1 MIIAQEENI
10 VRLLRQMKDQGF
22 TDFVILDGNLH
33 IFGDGIDGKIMYLP
47 KTIMTTLYTFLL
59 SHRPPYSISKIIADI
74 EHDYVGPDKG
84 FQWFDCVHKP
94 NKLRFRESKLGEM
107 VFTLNGIVRCN
118 KGDKIIIGVNGE
130 QYPCDKEI
138 FKLLYDEVEDASN

>member
-1 MIIAQEENI
+1 MKITREENI

-22 TDFVILDGNLH
+22 TNFVISDGSMN
-33 IFGDGIDGKIMYLP
+33 IFGDDVESQIVDLP
-47 KTIMTTLYTFLL
+47 QKLMNNLSLFLL
-59 SHRPPYSISKIIADI
+59 SHKQPFSISKIIGDI
-74 EHDYVGPDKG
+74 EHDCVGPDKG
-84 FQWFDCVHKP
+84 FKWSNCTHKP
-94 NKLRFRESKLGEM
+94 NKLRFRESKIGEM

-138 FKLLYDEVEDASN
+138 FKLLYDEV

>member
-1 MIIAQEENI
+1 MIEREENL
-10 VRLLRQMKDQGF
+10 VRLLRQMKDQGY
-22 TDFVILDGNLH
+22 THGFVVSDVELN
-33 IFGDGIDGKIMYLP
+33 IFGDVVGGHFVHLP
-47 KTIMTTLYTFLL
+47 KTIMDALYTFL
-59 SHRPPYSISKIIADI
+59 SRHKQPFSISKIIGDI

-84 FQWFDCVHKP
+84 FKWSSCTHKP
-94 NKLRFRESKLGEM
+94 NKLRFRESKIGEM

-138 FKLLYDEVEDASN
+138 FKLLYDEV

>member
-1 MIIAQEENI
+1 MIEREENL

-22 TDFVILDGNLH
+22 TNFVIPDGDLK
-33 IFGDGIDGKIMYLP
+33 IFGDGVESQTIHVPKKIMN
-47 KTIMTTLYTFLL
+47 TLNMFLL
-59 SHRPPYSISKIIADI
+59 RHKQPFSISKIIGDI

-84 FQWFDCVHKP
+84 FKWFNCTHKP

-107 VFTLNGIVRCN
+107 VFTLNGVVRCN

-138 FKLLYDEVEDASN
+138 FKLLYDEV

>member
-1 MIIAQEENI
+1 MKITREENL

-22 TDFVILDGNLH
+22 TNFVISDGDLN
-33 IFGDGIDGKIMYLP
+33 IFGDGVESQIVDLP
-47 KTIMTTLYTFLL
+47 QKLMNNLSLFLL
-59 SHRPPYSISKIIADI
+59 SHKQPFSISKIIGDI

-84 FQWFDCVHKP
+84 FKWSNCTHKP
-94 NKLRFRESKLGEM
+94 NKLRFRESKIGEM

-138 FKLLYDEVEDASN
+138 FKLLYDEV

>member
-1 MIIAQEENI
+1 MIEREENL

-22 TDFVILDGNLH
+22 TNFVISDGSMN
-33 IFGDGIDGKIMYLP
+33 IFGDDVESQIVDLP
-47 KTIMTTLYTFLL
+47 QKLMNNLSLFLL
-59 SHRPPYSISKIIADI
+59 SHKQPFSISKIIGDI

-84 FQWFDCVHKP
+84 FKWSNCTHKP

-138 FKLLYDEVEDASN
+138 FKLLYDEV

>member
-1 MIIAQEENI
+1 MKITREENL

-22 TDFVILDGNLH
+22 TNFVISDGSMN
-33 IFGDGIDGKIMYLP
+33 IFGDDVESQIVDLP
-47 KTIMTTLYTFLL
+47 QKLMNNLSLFLL
-59 SHRPPYSISKIIADI
+59 SHKQPFSISKIIADI

-84 FQWFDCVHKP
+84 FKWSNCTHKP
-94 NKLRFRESKLGEM
+94 NKLRFRESKIGEM

-138 FKLLYDEVEDASN
+138 FKLLYDEV

>member
-1 MIIAQEENI
+1 MIEREENL

-22 TDFVILDGNLH
+22 TNGFVVSDVELN
-33 IFGDGIDGKIMYLP
+33 IFGDGVESQTIHVPEQIMN
-47 KTIMTTLYTFLL
+47 TLFTFLL
-59 SHRPPYSISKIIADI
+59 RHKQPFSISKIIGDI

-84 FQWFDCVHKP
+84 FKWSNCTHKP
-94 NKLRFRESKLGEM
+94 NKLRFRESKIGEM

-138 FKLLYDEVEDASN
+138 FKLLYDEV

>member
-1 MIIAQEENI
+1 MKITREENL

-22 TDFVILDGNLH
+22 TNFVISDGSMN
-33 IFGDGIDGKIMYLP
+33 IFGDDVGSQIVDLP
-47 KTIMTTLYTFLL
+47 QKLMNNLSLFLL
-59 SHRPPYSISKIIADI
+59 SHKQPFSISKIIGDI

-84 FQWFDCVHKP
+84 FKWSNCTHKP
-94 NKLRFRESKLGEM
+94 NKLRFRESKIGEM

-138 FKLLYDEVEDASN
+138 FKLLYDEV

>member
-1 MIIAQEENI
+1 MIEREENL

-22 TDFVILDGNLH
+22 TNFVISDGSMN
-33 IFGDGIDGKIMYLP
+33 IFGDDVESQIVDLP
-47 KTIMTTLYTFLL
+47 QKLMNNLSLFLL
-59 SHRPPYSISKIIADI
+59 SHKQPFSISKIIADI

-84 FQWFDCVHKP
+84 FKWSNCTHKP
-94 NKLRFRESKLGEM
+94 NKLRFRESKIGEM

-138 FKLLYDEVEDASN
+138 FKLLYDEV

>member
-1 MIIAQEENI
+1 MKITREENI

-22 TDFVILDGNLH
+22 TNFVISDGIMN
-33 IFGDGIDGKIMYLP
+33 IFGDDVESQIVDLP
-47 KTIMTTLYTFLL
+47 QKLMNNLSLFLL
-59 SHRPPYSISKIIADI
+59 SHKQPFSISKIIGDI

-84 FQWFDCVHKP
+84 FKWSNCTHKP
-94 NKLRFRESKLGEM
+94 NKLCFRESKIGEM

-138 FKLLYDEVEDASN
+138 FKLLYDEV

>member
-1 MIIAQEENI
+1 MIEREENL

-22 TDFVILDGNLH
+22 TNFVISDGDIN
-33 IFGDGIDGKIMYLP
+33 IFGDGVESQTIYVPKKIMN
-47 KTIMTTLYTFLL
+47 TLNMFLL
-59 SHRPPYSISKIIADI
+59 RHKQPFSISKIIGDI

-84 FQWFDCVHKP
+84 FKWYNCTHKP
-94 NKLRFRESKLGEM
+94 NKLRFRESKIGEM

-138 FKLLYDEVEDASN
+138 FKLLYDEV

>member
-1 MIIAQEENI
+1 MLIAQEENV

-22 TDFVILDGNLH
+22 TDFVVLDGNLN
-33 IFGDGIDGKIMYLP
+33 IFGENVEGQIFHLP
-47 KTIMTTLYTFLL
+47 KIIMSTLCTFLL
-59 SHRPPYSISKIIADI
+59 PHKPPYSISKIIADI

-138 FKLLYDEVEDASN
+138 FKLLYDEV

>member
-1 MIIAQEENI
+1 MKITLEENL

-22 TDFVILDGNLH
+22 TNFVISDGSMN
-33 IFGDGIDGKIMYLP
+33 IFGDDVESQIVDLP
-47 KTIMTTLYTFLL
+47 QKLMNNLSLFLL
-59 SHRPPYSISKIIADI
+59 SHKQPFSISKIIGDI

-84 FQWFDCVHKP
+84 FKWFNCTHKP

-138 FKLLYDEVEDASN
+138 FKLLYDEV

>member
-1 MIIAQEENI
+1 MLIAQEENV

-22 TDFVILDGNLH
+22 ESFVILDNNIN
-33 IFGDGIDGKIMYLP
+33 IFGANVEGQIIYLS
-47 KTIMTTLYTFLL
+47 KMLMTTLMTFLL
-59 SHRPPYSISKIIADI
+59 KHKPPYSIAKIIADI
-74 EHDYVGPDKG
+74 EHDVVGPDKG
-84 FQWFDCVHKP
+84 FKWSDCVHKP

-107 VFTLNGIVRCN
+107 VFTMNGIVRCN

-138 FKLLYDEVEDASN
+138 FKLLYNEV

>member
-1 MIIAQEENI
+1 MKITREENI

-22 TDFVILDGNLH
+22 TNFVISDGSMN
-33 IFGDGIDGKIMYLP
+33 IFGDDVESQIVDLP
-47 KTIMTTLYTFLL
+47 QKLMNNLSLFLL
-59 SHRPPYSISKIIADI
+59 SHKQPFSISKIIGDI
-74 EHDYVGPDKG
+74 EHDYVGQDKG
-84 FQWFDCVHKP
+84 FKWSNCTHKP
-94 NKLRFRESKLGEM
+94 NKLRFRESKIGEM

-138 FKLLYDEVEDASN
+138 FKLLYDEV